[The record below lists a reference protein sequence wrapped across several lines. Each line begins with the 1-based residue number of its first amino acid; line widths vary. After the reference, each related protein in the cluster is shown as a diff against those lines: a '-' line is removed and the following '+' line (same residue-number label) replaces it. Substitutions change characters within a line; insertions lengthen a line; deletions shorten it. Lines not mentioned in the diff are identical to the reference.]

1 MKSKAAGREIRKSRE
16 KFWEKFDK
24 NLAEKLKVVSPFIID
39 KCHLREPILYGEF
52 YARMNGA
59 GPEVYKTWIDE
70 SQNIFAVV
78 MEEFKNVK
86 HLETLDNLDVWSEGD
101 ISLIVTAMAPFH
113 ASFSSDLSE
122 LSSTI
127 ARLGGTSPRS
137 LSLEGAP
144 KDPTSGCDFE
154 PVP

>member
-1 MKSKAAGREIRKSRE
+1 MVILLRCAG
-16 KFWEKFDK
+16 FDG
-24 NLAEKLKVVSPFIID
+24 S
-39 KCHLREPILYGEF
+39 
-52 YARMNGA
+52 

-113 ASFSSDLSE
+113 ASFSRDRKS
-122 LSSTI
+122 
-127 ARLGGTSPRS
+127 
-137 LSLEGAP
+137 
-144 KDPTSGCDFE
+144 
-154 PVP
+154 VV